1 VNTVTGY
8 CGTAVSWVDLCNGE
22 QVSEY
27 ISMKNE
33 IILVIVMI
41 ATETLKTVI

>member
-8 CGTAVSWVDLCNGE
+8 CSTAVTWVDLCNGE

-27 ISMKNE
+27 IGMKNG

-41 ATETLKTVI
+41 ITATVNTII